1 MKCRIKSSGEIVD
14 VINWSINGG
23 YTDYI
28 DKDGIEVSSL
38 LNYYINFEPIVED
51 NIDWEQRR
59 YELARVAMQGILSN
73 PDLTDKGWDGIP
85 TMIKAC
91 ICYADELIKQLKE
104 KQNEV

>member
-1 MKCRIKSSGEIVD
+1 MKCKIKSSGEIVD
-14 VINWSINGG
+14 VIGWRIDGA
-23 YTDYI
+23 YTDYV
-28 DKDGIEVSSL
+28 KDGIEIKSI
-38 LNYYINFEPIVED
+38 LNYYKDFEPIVEN

-85 TMIKAC
+85 SMIKAC

-104 KQNEV
+104 KQNEI